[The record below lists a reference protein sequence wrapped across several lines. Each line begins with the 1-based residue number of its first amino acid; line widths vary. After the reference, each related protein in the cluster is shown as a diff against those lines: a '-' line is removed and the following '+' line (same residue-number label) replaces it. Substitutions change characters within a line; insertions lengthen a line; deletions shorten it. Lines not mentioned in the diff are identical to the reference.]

1 MFNLSSL
8 ISKEI
13 LARYPK
19 MSKDQ
24 MFSWCIFFLLP
35 FPRISEFLAP
45 FPKMSKDQMIW
56 HRAVSVEPS
65 PEERRKRRKEEK
77 REKKKQRIS
86 KDQMIW
92 HLAVSAEPLSP
103 PTVENLTAIGVC
115 FPTWEVMKMMSGIS
129 LMIMTH
135 KGGVQKIKMEI

>member
-1 MFNLSSL
+1 
-8 ISKEI
+8 
-13 LARYPK
+13 
-19 MSKDQ
+19 
-24 MFSWCIFFLLP
+24 
-35 FPRISEFLAP
+35 
-45 FPKMSKDQMIW
+45 MIW
-56 HRAVSVEPS
+56 HLAVSAES
-65 PEERRKRRKEEK
+65 RLQKKEEKEKRRKEEK

-115 FPTWEVMKMMSGIS
+115 FPTWEVMKMMSRIS

-135 KGGVQKIKMEI
+135 NCQCGKN